1 MVDPALEA
9 EIASLTIDELET
21 KLFEAFWHYL
31 RDKLWKQPK
40 YLIRHLDHMTAIID
54 KMRRACEQEQCPP
67 IDTYEKRKAHEAR
80 VLGWSLVWHA
90 DLIGQGK
97 GDSPKLDPQTK
108 KPATYKKRPV
118 TILDWVNQFLNL
130 DAHPIQEALLK
141 QDDLGRIL
149 QWKVDLLSAFT
160 EARKLYNAYQPR
172 ADSKDPAST
181 HDRKRLGRHEAGKL
195 ITEAMRVVYRS
206 HTRPLPEGVEAQ
218 AQEALDH
225 VLGRAA
231 TPLEAVI
238 PLVKRLANDKLK
250 KAISADTVRQAAER
264 ERDNKPPRSNG
275 LTIEINGVPRIR
287 SSGGVSGAIN
297 KAKMTLQLWKNQ
309 QGGSSRKKRSVKPAV
324 ITD

>member
-1 MVDPALEA
+1 MIDPALVTELSSTS
-9 EIASLTIDELET
+9 IAKLET
-21 KLFEAFWHYL
+21 DLAMAIWHYFDEKPFAKPEHVIT
-31 RDKLWKQPK
+31 R
-40 YLIRHLDHMTAIID
+40 LDQLSDIID
-54 KMRRACEQEQCPP
+54 LM
-67 IDTYEKRKAHEAR
+67 RKAVAKGETLPGDTQDKRTAQKAR
-80 VLGWSLVWHA
+80 ALGWSLIGHA
-90 DLIGQGK
+90 NRIGQGQ
-97 GDSPKLDPQTK
+97 GDNPMLDPQTK

-118 TILDWVNQFLNL
+118 TILDWVNQFLDL

-160 EARKLYNAYQPR
+160 EARKLYNAYKPR

-181 HDRKRLGRHEAGKL
+181 HDRKRLGRKEAGKL

-218 AQEALDH
+218 AQKALER
-225 VLGRAA
+225 VLERAA
-231 TPLEAVI
+231 PPLAAVI
-238 PLVKRLANDKLK
+238 PLVQRLAKDKLK

-264 ERDNKPPRSNG
+264 ERDNKPPASSG
-275 LTIEINGVPRIR
+275 LTVEMDGVPRIR
-287 SSGGVSGAIN
+287 SPGGVSGAIN

>member
-80 VLGWSLVWHA
+80 ALGWSLIGHA
-90 DLIGQGK
+90 NRIGQGQ
-97 GDSPKLDPQTK
+97 GDNPMLDPQTK

-118 TILDWVNQFLNL
+118 TILHWVNQFLDL
-130 DAHPIQEALLK
+130 DTHPIQEALLK
-141 QDDLGRIL
+141 QDDLGRVL
-149 QWKVDLLSAFT
+149 QWKVDLLAAFT
-160 EARKLYNAYQPR
+160 EARKLYNAYKPR
-172 ADSKDPAST
+172 ADSKDPATT
-181 HDRKRLGRHEAGKL
+181 HDRKRLGRQEAGKL

-206 HTRPLPEGVEAQ
+206 HTRPLPEGVEAK
-218 AQEALDH
+218 AQEALDR
-225 VLGRAA
+225 VLGRRETALA
-231 TPLEAVI
+231 AVI
-238 PLVKRLANDKLK
+238 PLVQRLAKDKLK
-250 KAISADTVRQAAER
+250 KTISADTVRQAAEY
-264 ERDNKPPRSNG
+264 ERDKPPRSNG
-275 LTIEINGVPRIR
+275 LPIEINGVPRIR